1 MLKNLLFACF
11 FISAISAFAQDS
23 TSYLKSG
30 QLKVNAILLG
40 GSLSYEQ
47 KISNTSTINFEG
59 SIGYGF
65 AYRNSSFD
73 GQDYLYSISPAFSI
87 EGRHYY
93 HFKQRLAKH
102 REISNNSSNFW
113 SLQAGYVFKPVSK
126 SEGYT
131 YSDALLVMPAWG
143 IQRNLGANFSFELLL
158 GLQAGYYVSS
168 DSWFIRPGTGLK
180 IGYVIK

>member
-1 MLKNLLFACF
+1 MLKNLLFSCF

-23 TSYLKSG
+23 TSYLKAG
-30 QLKVNAILLG
+30 QLKVNAMLLG

-47 KISNTSTINFEG
+47 KISNTNTINFEG
-59 SIGYGF
+59 SLRYGF
-65 AYRNSSFD
+65 SYQYSTFSGNDYR
-73 GQDYLYSISPAFSI
+73 YSLAPALSI

-93 HFKQRLAKH
+93 HFKERLAKN
-102 REISNNSSNFW
+102 REISNNSSNYW

-126 SEGYT
+126 TDGYT
-131 YSDALLVMPAWG
+131 YSDALFIMPAWG

-158 GLQAGYYVSS
+158 GLEAGYNVSI